1 MAPANWA
8 RCRRDWRL
16 QKELGIVTGNRHSRC
31 LHIGGKLTKKKTA
44 LLSVGMISLG
54 LLVGQVVAATAAPDG
69 GR

>member
-1 MAPANWA
+1 
-8 RCRRDWRL
+8 
-16 QKELGIVTGNRHSRC
+16 VTGNRHRRC